1 MSETHNE
8 AEDGW
13 WGTLLR
19 QIAPLQQRENQIFLL
34 LTLAIGALTGLAV
47 VGFHLTD

>member
-19 QIAPLQQRENQIFLL
+19 QIAPLQQREAPLQQRENPARS
-34 LTLAIGALTGLAV
+34 T
-47 VGFHLTD
+47 